1 MTSLIDLMK
10 QREELENKIQMIRES
25 ERQVAIE
32 TVKKIVD
39 THALS
44 PYDIFDEIP
53 IRVEPRF
60 MNPETGEKW
69 SGRGKTPKW
78 LEGKDRDLFLISN
91 QKANGAT

>member
-1 MTSLIDLMK
+1 MTSLTDLMK
-10 QREELENKIQMIRES
+10 QREELENKIQMIKES
-25 ERQVAIE
+25 ERQVAIDN
-32 TVKKIVD
+32 IRNMISS
-39 THALS
+39 HGLS

-78 LEGKDRDLFLISN
+78 LEGKDREKFLIAN
-91 QKANGAT
+91 QRPKEEE

>member
-1 MTSLIDLMK
+1 MTSLTDLMK

-32 TVKKIVD
+32 TIKKMVSA
-39 THALS
+39 HALS
-44 PYDIFDEIP
+44 PYDIFEEIP

-78 LEGKDRDLFLISN
+78 LEGKDRGLFLISN
-91 QKANGAT
+91 QKNVGDA